1 MKYRVLAFA
10 TLFAILG
17 TSTTFATP
25 VTVNPDENVFFNFD
39 LTGLSPG
46 PVYDEIVIYT
56 NITNIDGDELGT
68 WNFYDEFGP
77 PPGTFVG
84 GGALLSDPLVFS
96 AAGVNDGI
104 FSLQLVLFNTSGSS
118 LTVDPYAV
126 GVIHVPGAPDITTDR
141 TPPVPLPG
149 ALVLMATGLGML
161 GTMVKRRKA

>member
-56 NITNIDGDELGT
+56 KITNIR
-68 WNFYDEFGP
+68 WWRRAVVRP
-77 PPGTFVG
+77 
-84 GGALLSDPLVFS
+84 AS
-96 AAGVNDGI
+96 
-104 FSLQLVLFNTSGSS
+104 VLC
-118 LTVDPYAV
+118 
-126 GVIHVPGAPDITTDR
+126 
-141 TPPVPLPG
+141 
-149 ALVLMATGLGML
+149 
-161 GTMVKRRKA
+161 RRRQ